1 MSIVDDWPLTQ
12 NQCTIPTSVQSSCIA
27 QNPSA
32 LDGPIIKHSA
42 FSDITTASPYSLM
55 SVTSHQLHWT
65 SRATTAKFNVLLVF
79 IGTKV
84 VELSVDWRDRT
95 VEFQVG
101 LIKRQP
107 GPRDHTGR
115 S

>member
-1 MSIVDDWPLTQ
+1 
-12 NQCTIPTSVQSSCIA
+12 
-27 QNPSA
+27 
-32 LDGPIIKHSA
+32 
-42 FSDITTASPYSLM
+42 M